1 MGHSLDPSADDG
13 QGRAA
18 RPGRSHLERCWRQDC
33 DIDPMIL
40 RLLLLRHRGSH
51 AQARCL
57 EQELLP
63 LF

>member
-1 MGHSLDPSADDG
+1 MDFSETSHRDPLGLSLA
-13 QGRAA
+13 QR
-18 RPGRSHLERCWRQDC
+18 RQRLELCWQLEC

-40 RLLLLRHRGSH
+40 RARQLRHQG
-51 AQARCL
+51 AWPQATCL